1 MRALLVCLLLA
12 APLAAQRDFLTA
24 DEVEKVRDAQEP
36 NLRLKLYSQFAQER
50 IDLIKHLLD
59 KEKAGR
65 SALIHDVL
73 DEYCKILDAIDTVAD
88 DALTRK
94 LDVKAGLDLVASQE
108 KQMLPYL
115 QKVADS
121 HPRDMERYD
130 FLLKQAIDATS
141 DSLEAAQEDLGKRT
155 QDVEAR
161 EQREKQERRD
171 AMSPVEREGEA
182 AQDKQAAQ
190 TKAVEES
197 KQKKAPTLYRPGEKK
212 STAAVGGG
220 GKKVGKRAEA
230 QGHLVFPVPGI
241 CVYSWGGSPSG
252 CHSGPPAPGRPPGDA
267 QRRDKGVPRGPRGPI
282 GAT

>member
-50 IDLIKHLLD
+50 IDLVKHLLD
-59 KEKAGR
+59 KDKAGR

-94 LDVKAGLDLVASQE
+94 LDVKAGLDAVASQE

-115 QKVADS
+115 QKVADN

-130 FLLKQAIDATS
+130 FLLKQAIDATT

-155 QDVEAR
+155 EDVEAR

-182 AQDKQAAQ
+182 AQDKQAAEK
-190 TKAVEES
+190 KAVEET

-212 STAAVGGG
+212 STAAAGGGG
-220 GKKVGKRAEA
+220 GK
-230 QGHLVFPVPGI
+230 
-241 CVYSWGGSPSG
+241 
-252 CHSGPPAPGRPPGDA
+252 
-267 QRRDKGVPRGPRGPI
+267 
-282 GAT
+282 

>member
-1 MRALLVCLLLA
+1 MRAFLVCLLIA
-12 APLAAQRDFLTA
+12 APLAAQHDFLTA

-50 IDLIKHLLD
+50 IDLMKHLLD
-59 KEKAGR
+59 KDKAGR
-65 SALIHDVL
+65 SALIHDTL

-94 LDVKAGLDLVASQE
+94 VDVKAGLDLIALQE

-130 FLLKQAIDATS
+130 FLLKQAIDATT
-141 DSLEAAQEDLGKRT
+141 DSLDAAQEDLGKRT

-161 EQREKQERRD
+161 EEREKKERRD
-171 AMSPVEREGEA
+171 AMSPTEREGEA
-182 AQDKQAAQ
+182 AQDKQAAEQ
-190 TKAVEES
+190 KAVEES

-220 GKKVGKRAEA
+220 GGK
-230 QGHLVFPVPGI
+230 
-241 CVYSWGGSPSG
+241 
-252 CHSGPPAPGRPPGDA
+252 
-267 QRRDKGVPRGPRGPI
+267 
-282 GAT
+282 

>member
-130 FLLKQAIDATS
+130 FLLKQAIDATT
-141 DSLEAAQEDLGKRT
+141 DSLDAAQEDLGKRT

-161 EQREKQERRD
+161 EQREKQERRCH
-171 AMSPVEREGEA
+171 E
-182 AQDKQAAQ
+182 
-190 TKAVEES
+190 
-197 KQKKAPTLYRPGEKK
+197 PGG
-212 STAAVGGG
+212 ARRRGGAG
-220 GKKVGKRAEA
+220 
-230 QGHLVFPVPGI
+230 
-241 CVYSWGGSPSG
+241 
-252 CHSGPPAPGRPPGDA
+252 
-267 QRRDKGVPRGPRGPI
+267 
-282 GAT
+282 

>member
-50 IDLIKHLLD
+50 IDLIKHLFD
-59 KEKAGR
+59 KDKAGR
-65 SALIHDVL
+65 SALIHDTL

-88 DALTRK
+88 DALTRR
-94 LDVKAGLDLVASQE
+94 LDVKAGLDAVASQE

-115 QKVADS
+115 QKVADG
-121 HPRDMERYD
+121 HPRDLERYD
-130 FLLKQAIDATS
+130 FLLKQAIDATT
-141 DSLEAAQEDLGKRT
+141 DSLDAAQEDLGKRT

-182 AQDKQAAQ
+182 AQDKQAAEK
-190 TKAVEES
+190 KAVEES
-197 KQKKAPTLYRPGEKK
+197 QQKKAPTLYRPGEKK
-212 STAAVGGG
+212 STAAVGG
-220 GKKVGKRAEA
+220 K
-230 QGHLVFPVPGI
+230 
-241 CVYSWGGSPSG
+241 
-252 CHSGPPAPGRPPGDA
+252 
-267 QRRDKGVPRGPRGPI
+267 
-282 GAT
+282 

>member
-36 NLRLKLYSQFAQER
+36 NLRLQLYSQFAQER
-50 IDLIKHLLD
+50 VDLIKHLLD
-59 KEKAGR
+59 KDKAGR
-65 SALIHDVL
+65 SALIHDTL

-220 GKKVGKRAEA
+220 GGK
-230 QGHLVFPVPGI
+230 
-241 CVYSWGGSPSG
+241 
-252 CHSGPPAPGRPPGDA
+252 
-267 QRRDKGVPRGPRGPI
+267 
-282 GAT
+282 

>member
-1 MRALLVCLLLA
+1 MRALLVCLLIA
-12 APLAAQRDFLTA
+12 APLAAQHEFLTA

-59 KEKAGR
+59 KDKAGR
-65 SALIHDVL
+65 SALIHDTL

-94 LDVKAGLDLVASQE
+94 VDVKAGLDLIASQE

-130 FLLKQAIDATS
+130 FLLKQAIDATT
-141 DSLEAAQEDLGKRT
+141 DSLDAAQEDLGKRT

-161 EQREKQERRD
+161 EEREKMERRD

-182 AQDKQAAQ
+182 AQDKQAAEQ
-190 TKAVEES
+190 KAVEES

-220 GKKVGKRAEA
+220 GGK
-230 QGHLVFPVPGI
+230 
-241 CVYSWGGSPSG
+241 
-252 CHSGPPAPGRPPGDA
+252 
-267 QRRDKGVPRGPRGPI
+267 
-282 GAT
+282 

>member
-1 MRALLVCLLLA
+1 MRAFLVCLLIA
-12 APLAAQRDFLTA
+12 APLAAQHDFLSA

-50 IDLIKHLLD
+50 IDLMKHLLD
-59 KEKAGR
+59 KDKAGR
-65 SALIHDVL
+65 SALIHDTL

-94 LDVKAGLDLVASQE
+94 VDVKAGLDLIALQE

-130 FLLKQAIDATS
+130 FLLKQAIDATT
-141 DSLEAAQEDLGKRT
+141 DSLDAAQEDLGKRT

-161 EQREKQERRD
+161 EEREKKERRD
-171 AMSPVEREGEA
+171 AMSPTEREGEA
-182 AQDKQAAQ
+182 AQDKQAAEQ
-190 TKAVEES
+190 KAVEES

-220 GKKVGKRAEA
+220 GGK
-230 QGHLVFPVPGI
+230 
-241 CVYSWGGSPSG
+241 
-252 CHSGPPAPGRPPGDA
+252 
-267 QRRDKGVPRGPRGPI
+267 
-282 GAT
+282 